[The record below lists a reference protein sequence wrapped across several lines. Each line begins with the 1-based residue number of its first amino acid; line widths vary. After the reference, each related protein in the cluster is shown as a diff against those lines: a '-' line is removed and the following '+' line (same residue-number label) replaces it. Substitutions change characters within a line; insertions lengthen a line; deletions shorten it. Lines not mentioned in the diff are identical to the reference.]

1 MSSDEVQHLDRQSAY
16 LDTVRAVGRP
26 ARMAG
31 LICCL
36 LGVLIL
42 VVGRYKFGGPL
53 WLLWSGAGV
62 VAAGW
67 ALFIYAVVRRLFWIR
82 SHPFDSNG

>member
-1 MSSDEVQHLDRQSAY
+1 MTSDEVQHLDRQSAY
-16 LDTVRAVGRP
+16 LDAVRAIGRP
-26 ARMAG
+26 ARVAG

-42 VVGRYKFGGPL
+42 VVGRYKFGGMP
-53 WLLWSGAGV
+53 WLLWGGAAV

-67 ALFIYAVVRRLFWIR
+67 ALFIYAVARRLFWIR